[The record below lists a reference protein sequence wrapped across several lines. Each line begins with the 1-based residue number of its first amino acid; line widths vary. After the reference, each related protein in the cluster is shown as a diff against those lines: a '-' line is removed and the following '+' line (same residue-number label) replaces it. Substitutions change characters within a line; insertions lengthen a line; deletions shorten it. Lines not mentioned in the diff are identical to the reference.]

1 MEIGMNKLTQK
12 MASYT
17 QSLEHF
23 NEVSDDILIEN
34 TESRPVIENMSKRM
48 DDIERLNVIM
58 QRKQGTAGEKITKL
72 QWFDERQISC
82 SQK

>member
-1 MEIGMNKLTQK
+1 MKVGINKLTQK

-23 NEVSDDILIEN
+23 NEVCDDILIEN
-34 TESRPVIENMSKRM
+34 TESRPVIENMSKRK
-48 DDIERLNVIM
+48 DDIERLNVTI

-72 QWFDERQISC
+72 
-82 SQK
+82 